1 MVNRSS
7 SGKHLSLSAC
17 DTDIVSS
24 PTGDFNS
31 SVQEMP
37 G

>member
-1 MVNRSS
+1 MVNEVVLR
-7 SGKHLSLSAC
+7 KHLNLGAC
-17 DTDIVSS
+17 DTVIVGS

-31 SVQEMP
+31 SVQETP